1 MTLRPVPAL
10 AVLALLAACKPDPSV
25 VHRKAGD
32 DLLSLSNFSG
42 AAEEYE
48 KSLALDPKQVKI
60 WEKLAFCR
68 LKTDDRDRAAE
79 ALLKTVPLMPDDKAR
94 AEVYRNVAGLYLQTP
109 ERPKAEQYLLEAVRL
124 DPADEASITWL
135 GEIASQA
142 GGARAQWEPAVPE
155 ALEKAIGHYDRLIEL
170 RPGSPAAHTNRR
182 IVLVKYLTHLGEQ
195 RQLEQ
200 RVMKRTR
207 DPQAIADGRA
217 RLAALEAKTQE
228 LQKLLDE
235 SNEVLSKKKAPG
247 K

>member
-1 MTLRPVPAL
+1 MTIRPVPAL
-10 AVLALLAACKPDPSV
+10 ALLALLAACKPDPSI

-32 DLLSLSNFSG
+32 DLLSLSNFKG

-48 KSLALDPKQVKI
+48 KSLALDPAQVKV

-68 LKTDDRDRAAE
+68 VKTNENDKAAE
-79 ALLKTVPLMPDDKAR
+79 ALVKTVPLMPDDKAK
-94 AEVYRNVAGLYLQTP
+94 AEVYRNAAGVFLQTP
-109 ERPKAEQYLLEAVRL
+109 ERPKAERYLVEAVRL
-124 DPADEASITWL
+124 DPKDEASITWL

-142 GGARAQWEPAVPE
+142 GGARSQWERGVPE
-155 ALEKAIGHYDRLIEL
+155 HLEKAIGHYNRLIEL
-170 RPGSPAAHTNRR
+170 RPDGAAAHTNRR
-182 IVLVKYLTHLGEQ
+182 IVLVKYLTQIGEQ

-217 RLAALEAKTQE
+217 RLAALDAKAKE

-235 SNEVLSKKKAPG
+235 SNEKLTKKKA